1 MFYTIWVG
9 GVEVNS
15 HLVSREEAYRIASNW
30 RNDGYTDVIVERGTS
45 PMSTILKLWRIWVK
59 ALGEKSGASNRE
71 ADYIAI
77 VRSVIVGLNFITCLF
92 IIAGVIHNW

>member
-1 MFYTIWVG
+1 
-9 GVEVNS
+9 
-15 HLVSREEAYRIASNW
+15 
-30 RNDGYTDVIVERGTS
+30 
-45 PMSTILKLWRIWVK
+45 MSTILKLWRIWVK
-59 ALGEKSGASNRE
+59 ALGEKSGASDRE

>member
-1 MFYTIWVG
+1 MARY
-9 GVEVNS
+9 
-15 HLVSREEAYRIASNW
+15 
-30 RNDGYTDVIVERGTS
+30 IVECVSHWSIYYGINTS
-45 PMSTILKLWRIWVK
+45 FKGVIMVKLWRIWVK
-59 ALGEKSGASNRE
+59 ALGEKSGATDRE

>member
-1 MFYTIWVG
+1 MHNVLK
-9 GVEVNS
+9 V
-15 HLVSREEAYRIASNW
+15 W
-30 RNDGYTDVIVERGTS
+30 RV
-45 PMSTILKLWRIWVK
+45 WAK
-59 ALGEKSGASNRE
+59 ALGDEAAASDRE

>member
-1 MFYTIWVG
+1 MAR
-9 GVEVNS
+9 
-15 HLVSREEAYRIASNW
+15 L
-30 RNDGYTDVIVERGTS
+30 
-45 PMSTILKLWRIWVK
+45 LKVWRIWAK
-59 ALGEKSGASNRE
+59 ALGDKSGASDKE

>member
-1 MFYTIWVG
+1 MARY
-9 GVEVNS
+9 
-15 HLVSREEAYRIASNW
+15 
-30 RNDGYTDVIVERGTS
+30 IVECVSYWSICYGINTS
-45 PMSTILKLWRIWVK
+45 FKGVMMVRLWRIWAK
-59 ALGEKSGASNRE
+59 ALGEKSGATDRE

>member
-1 MFYTIWVG
+1 MVLGNSVNLSIR
-9 GVEVNS
+9 GVMM
-15 HLVSREEAYRIASNW
+15 RR
-30 RNDGYTDVIVERGTS
+30 
-45 PMSTILKLWRIWVK
+45 LWRIWAK
-59 ALGEKSGASNRE
+59 ALGDKSGATDRE

>member
-1 MFYTIWVG
+1 MH
-9 GVEVNS
+9 N
-15 HLVSREEAYRIASNW
+15 
-30 RNDGYTDVIVERGTS
+30 
-45 PMSTILKLWRIWVK
+45 ILKLWRIWAK
-59 ALGEKSGASNRE
+59 ALGDKSGADDRE